1 MVNEA
6 AFELVCQNMQET
18 PTNCKRTF
26 AMWKRHPEQMG
37 SFTRALMDA
46 WAKAD
51 GENQRRLAIAY
62 PQIANCIIEYQTLP
76 EKKAEKYITKL
87 LGE

>member
-6 AFELVCQNMQET
+6 AFDLICENMKET
-18 PTNCKRTF
+18 DTNRKRTF
-26 AMWKRHPEQMG
+26 AMWKRHPEQLG
-37 SFTRALMDA
+37 DFTRALMNA
-46 WAKAD
+46 WEHAD
-51 GENQRRLAIAY
+51 GENQQRLAIAF
-62 PQIANCIIEYQTLP
+62 PQIASAIIEYQTLP

>member
-6 AFELVCQNMQET
+6 AFELICENMKET
-18 PTNCKRTF
+18 DTNCKRTF

-37 SFTRALMDA
+37 SFTRKLMEA
-46 WAKAD
+46 WNHAD
-51 GENQRRLAIAY
+51 GDNQQRLAIAF
-62 PQIANCIIEYQTLP
+62 PQIASAIIEYQTLP